1 MSQPGSEPQPEHQLN
16 GQHAFAG
23 QPYPQAYPQQPYGQQ
38 PYPQQPYGQ
47 QPYGEQDGPP
57 FYFPDLEGANFKSKA
72 TMYAVIGIFIL
83 GIVFGPLAIRNAGR
97 AEANGV
103 PATFGK
109 VAGWIVTVLSGI
121 KITFL
126 LVVLIVTLVY
136 GGMGGSQGA

>member
-16 GQHAFAG
+16 GQPAFSG
-23 QPYPQAYPQQPYGQQ
+23 QPYPQPSYPQQPYGQQ
-38 PYPQQPYGQ
+38 PYPQATYPQPYGL
-47 QPYGEQDGPP
+47 QDGPP

-72 TMYAVIGIFIL
+72 TTYAIIGIFFL

-109 VAGWIVTVLSGI
+109 VAGWIVLVLSCVNI
-121 KITFL
+121 LFW
-126 LVVLIVTLVY
+126 VAVLISGLIY
-136 GGMGGSQGA
+136 GGSGR

>member
-1 MSQPGSEPQPEHQLN
+1 MISQREAGMSQAGSEPQPEQQLN

-23 QPYPQAYPQQPYGQQ
+23 QPYPQPLYPQH
-38 PYPQQPYGQ
+38 PYGQ

-72 TMYAVIGIFIL
+72 TTYAVIGIFFL

-109 VAGWIVTVLSGI
+109 VAGWIVTVLSGLNI
-121 KITFL
+121 LFWV
-126 LVVLIVTLVY
+126 VVLIFGLIY
-136 GGMGGSQGA
+136 GGSGR

>member
-1 MSQPGSEPQPEHQLN
+1 MSQPGSEPQPEHQLD

-23 QPYPQAYPQQPYGQQ
+23 QPYPQPYPQGYPQQQYGQQ
-38 PYPQQPYGQ
+38 RYPQ

-72 TMYAVIGIFIL
+72 TTYAVIGIFFL
-83 GIVFGPLAIRNAGR
+83 GIVFGPLAIRNANR

-109 VAGWIVTVLSGI
+109 VAGWIVTVLSI
-121 KITFL
+121 INIVFWAAI
-126 LVVLIVTLVY
+126 LIFGAVY
-136 GGMGGSQGA
+136 GSMGGS